1 MDTSDM
7 LEEARALYARHGAD
21 LVSVLRWFAWSCLR
35 QGRRWDALRA
45 YGHAVR
51 AGDLL
56 SIGRALVAIAAP
68 RTTTLRRRRAT
79 SESAGWRRRAQEWLP
94 SVAS

>member
-7 LEEARALYARHGAD
+7 LEEARALYARNGAD
-21 LVSVLRWFAWSCLR
+21 HVSVLRWFAWSCLR
-35 QGRRWDALRA
+35 QGRRWDAVRA
-45 YGHAVR
+45 YGQAVR

-79 SESAGWRRRAQEWLP
+79 AESAGWRRRAQEWLP